1 MFLTWE
7 KVCILTE
14 WAHRKGKV
22 CDTGDI
28 GENHKNN
35 FWGKQETL
43 ELSLQLDLYT
53 SV

>member
-28 GENHKNN
+28 GKITRAM
-35 FWGKQETL
+35 FGGKQETL